1 MDMNE
6 TKLRSNS
13 DESAFECEVLE
24 TTLTDLF
31 HLYYASFI
39 SAKMLFDRNSCLSKS
54 EKHFQ

>member
-1 MDMNE
+1 MNE

-31 HLYYASFI
+31 HLYHASFL